1 MPVQVWNTADVSSRD
16 QFAVW
21 REVICEAFGALD
33 PHLASPDQ
41 NEFRGRVGL
50 TRIEAI
56 RCAHVEAP
64 PHRVLR
70 ARPEIRRDPQ
80 EAYFV
85 NLQLAGSCVTSQAG
99 TEALVRPGDFVV
111 LDLTHPYSIDTRPGF
126 SIICLR
132 IPRSHLLPW
141 VRDPKHI
148 AGHTGRAETA
158 SGRIAAS
165 FMQAMWANGGD
176 LPEAAG
182 APLGHVLSELV
193 GLALADGTEELK
205 PTDAAALRGAYT
217 LIGRNLADPELSP
230 GLVARELRISIR
242 TLHAMFE
249 RSEES
254 FGGYVRKQR
263 LAQCAADLGNKADR
277 RSISEIAWRWGF
289 SDSAHFSRIFRNAYG
304 LSPREFRTE
313 KWRA

>member
-1 MPVQVWNTADVSSRD
+1 
-16 QFAVW
+16 
-21 REVICEAFGALD
+21 
-33 PHLASPDQ
+33 
-41 NEFRGRVGL
+41 
-50 TRIEAI
+50 
-56 RCAHVEAP
+56 
-64 PHRVLR
+64 
-70 ARPEIRRDPQ
+70 
-80 EAYFV
+80 
-85 NLQLAGSCVTSQAG
+85 
-99 TEALVRPGDFVV
+99 
-111 LDLTHPYSIDTRPGF
+111 
-126 SIICLR
+126 
-132 IPRSHLLPW
+132 LLPW

-193 GLALADGTEELK
+193 GRALADGTEELK